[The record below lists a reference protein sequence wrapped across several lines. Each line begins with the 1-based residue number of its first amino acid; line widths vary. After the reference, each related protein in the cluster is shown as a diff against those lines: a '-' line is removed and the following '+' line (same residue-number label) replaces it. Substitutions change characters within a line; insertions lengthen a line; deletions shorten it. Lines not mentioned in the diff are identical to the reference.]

1 MTYLAA
7 TTAGRLLVIGAIA
20 GCVALGVV
28 LARVLPRRAKPLRE
42 ESEPQ
47 IADRSSAARSLGLE
61 GEGWIL
67 FTSSTCTPCKRVRED
82 LITSASNWIEVDV
95 DRDPEMFK
103 LWNVY
108 RVPTLIW
115 MSDSG
120 KTQERH
126 GPASARQAIAAR

>member
-1 MTYLAA
+1 MTIIAA
-7 TTAGRLLVIGAIA
+7 TTTGRLLLIGAIA
-20 GCVALGVV
+20 GCVAIGIL
-28 LARVLPRRAKPLRE
+28 LARVLPRQSRPLRE
-42 ESEPQ
+42 ESESQ
-47 IADRSSAARSLGLE
+47 ISGRYSAARSLGLE

-67 FTSSTCTPCKRVRED
+67 FSSSTCAPCKRVRED
-82 LITSASNWIEVDV
+82 LIASASNWIEVDV
-95 DRDPEMFK
+95 DRNPEMFK

-115 MSDSG
+115 MNDSG